1 MAEEERR
8 EEEQQ
13 PKRGFSSLITSIVI
27 PLVVSVAVYFL
38 LPMFLGSNQGKSE
51 EGGVSSTPVEIKA
64 VLIQQGENQ
73 TFLLK
78 GGRDVVVIDSLTFT
92 VGSDACRSKI
102 AEKKDEIM
110 DALMMIFL
118 SKEKSELS
126 TVPGLEL
133 LKRQIREAVNTI
145 TGFVG
150 DKEKYGVLNVYL
162 YIKAFA
168 TTE

>member
-8 EEEQQ
+8 EEEQ
-13 PKRGFSSLITSIVI
+13 PKRRMGASLIMSIVV

-38 LPMFLGSNQGKSE
+38 LPMFLGSNQGGQSE
-51 EGGVSSTPVEIKA
+51 NVPSTPVRIKA

-78 GGRDVVVIDSLTFT
+78 GGRDVVVIDSLSFS
-92 VGSDACRSKI
+92 VGSDACRAAV
-102 AEKKDEIM
+102 AERKDEIM

-118 SKEKSELS
+118 SKDKSELS

-133 LKRQIREAVNTI
+133 LKRQIRDAVNTI

-150 DKEKYGVLNVYL
+150 DKEKYGVLDVYL

>member
-8 EEEQQ
+8 EEE
-13 PKRGFSSLITSIVI
+13 PRRRGVSSLIMSIVI
-27 PLVVSVAVYFL
+27 PLIVSLAVYFL
-38 LPMFLGSNQGKSE
+38 LPMFLGTNQGGQSE
-51 EGGVSSTPVEIKA
+51 STPSTPVEIKA
-64 VLIQQGENQ
+64 VLIQPGENK

-78 GGRDVVVIDSLTFT
+78 GGRDVVVIDSLSFT
-92 VGSDACRSKI
+92 VGSDACRTAI
-102 AEKKDEIM
+102 AEKEDEIM

-150 DKEKYGVLNVYL
+150 DREKYGVLNVYL

>member
-8 EEEQQ
+8 EEEQ
-13 PKRGFSSLITSIVI
+13 PRRRGISSLIMSIVI
-27 PLVVSVAVYFL
+27 PFIVSLAVYFL
-38 LPMFLGSNQGKSE
+38 LPMFLGTNQGGQG
-51 EGGVSSTPVEIKA
+51 EGTLSTPVEIKA
-64 VLIQQGENQ
+64 ILIQSGENK

-78 GGRDVVVIDSLTFT
+78 GGRDVVVIDSLSFT
-92 VGSDACRSKI
+92 VGSDACRAAI
-102 AEKKDEIM
+102 AEKEDEIM
-110 DALMMIFL
+110 DVLMMIFL

-150 DKEKYGVLNVYL
+150 DREKYGVLNVYL